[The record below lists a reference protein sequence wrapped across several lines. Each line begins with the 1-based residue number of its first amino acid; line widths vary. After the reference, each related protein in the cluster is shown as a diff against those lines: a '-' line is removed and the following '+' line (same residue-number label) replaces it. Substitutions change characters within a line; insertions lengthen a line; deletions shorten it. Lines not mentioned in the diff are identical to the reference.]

1 MALNKK
7 NFSNIKY
14 SEVSYSEVNIRC
26 FLSARIREVFTLHN
40 LAQRLTMRR
49 NFRE

>member
-7 NFSNIKY
+7 NFSNIK
-14 SEVSYSEVNIRC
+14 YSEVNIRC

-40 LAQRLTMRR
+40 LAHAAIDNETKFL
-49 NFRE
+49 